1 VTSHSCETENINLS
15 EALELSKNAALVAV
29 LEKKIP
35 LEDLTILENDS
46 AAESQLQPDHGM
58 KAILLR

>member
-1 VTSHSCETENINLS
+1 
-15 EALELSKNAALVAV
+15 LELSKNAALVAE
-29 LEKKIP
+29 LAKKIP